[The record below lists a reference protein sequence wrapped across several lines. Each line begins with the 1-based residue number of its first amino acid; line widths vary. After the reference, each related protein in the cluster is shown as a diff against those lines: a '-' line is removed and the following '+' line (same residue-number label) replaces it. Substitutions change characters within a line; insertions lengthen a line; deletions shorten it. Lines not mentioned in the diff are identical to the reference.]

1 MSLPR
6 AFDRSLLVQ
15 YVEWFSRVA
24 RGDLGISR
32 LEGQLPVGQ
41 ILWSKTLHT
50 LELVIVGVA
59 LALAIAVPMGVGAA
73 TAGGWPDQIIRVV
86 AMLGF
91 STPSYWLAI
100 LLMLLF
106 AAKLGWLPAGGF
118 VPFADN
124 PLLHLQYLLL
134 PVLTV
139 AFIEAAEPG
148 QTDRFLAL
156 TATAERKLQKEG
168 LRLTF
173 EPPPRR

>member
-1 MSLPR
+1 
-6 AFDRSLLVQ
+6 
-15 YVEWFSRVA
+15 
-24 RGDLGISR
+24 
-32 LEGQLPVGQ
+32 
-41 ILWSKTLHT
+41 
-50 LELVIVGVA
+50 
-59 LALAIAVPMGVGAA
+59 
-73 TAGGWPDQIIRVV
+73 
-86 AMLGF
+86 MLGF

-148 QTDRFLAL
+148 QTDRRPGPHRNRRAEASERRASPHFRA
-156 TATAERKLQKEG
+156 ATA
-168 LRLTF
+168 
-173 EPPPRR
+173 